1 MSRDFSRLKR
11 EGGISLEMPQQK
23 RASSRF
29 ERRISWFFSSG
40 GSNLG
45 VPVELQWGPQGSACV
60 ASGKASLNANCEGSL
75 EILLQAVQWPISS
88 SRVKAGTSG
97 FLSSADMDLGLP
109 MEFQRGCQASSL
121 SESWKSAF
129 LSSFKISVRLPLEL
143 T

>member
-1 MSRDFSRLKR
+1 MSRTLSRHR
-11 EGGISLEMPQQK
+11 SEGGISLETPQQK

-29 ERRISWFFSSG
+29 ECRISWFFLSG
-40 GSNLG
+40 GRNLG
-45 VPVELQWGPQGSACV
+45 VPVELRQGPQGCACV
-60 ASGKASLNANCEGSL
+60 ASGKSSLNASCEGPL
-75 EILLQAVQWPISS
+75 EIPLQAVQWPISS

-97 FLSSADMDLGLP
+97 FLSSADIDLELP

-143 T
+143 A